1 MACYQKAVQLLAIRP
16 HFRRELAAKLRQRG
30 FPGGEID
37 EALDRLTGQ
46 GYLDDRAAARSF
58 VEARLAKGEGRARL
72 TAELAKRGAPEE
84 AIAEALAELTPEDDL
99 PAARE
104 AAETWARRG
113 GRDPKA
119 LARHLDRKG
128 FSHRAILAILNEMT
142 NERNEGTDGLLTD
155 DDGS

>member
-1 MACYQKAVQLLAIRP
+1 MPPTCYQKSVQLLAVRP
-16 HFRRELAAKLRQRG
+16 HFRRELEAKLRQRG
-30 FPGGEID
+30 FPSEEID
-37 EALDRLTGQ
+37 EALDRLTSQ

-58 VEARLAKGEGRARL
+58 VEGRLGKGEGRARL
-72 TAELAKRGAPEE
+72 KAELAKRGAPGE
-84 AIAEALAELTPEDDL
+84 AIKEALAELTPDDDL

-142 NERNEGTDGLLTD
+142 NEITDGFPTLD
-155 DDGS
+155 EDGS